1 MHTST
6 RAFACRSLS
15 GQLICVIGLLVIVPA
30 AFAQLEPVWS
40 QEHEAGSIHAVDFSP
55 NSMLLAASSDD
66 SATLWD
72 VSTQS
77 SVATL
82 EHDIIGYVLGVKF
95 SPSGTMLVSI
105 TVEYD
110 ETFNFIGSK
119 LYLWDVNSAQLI
131 KTLEHSGELSAVSFS
146 PDDSLLATGDVYGNV
161 QLWNVASGIAL
172 DTLSINDDAG
182 SMAGINSLAFSPDG
196 TLLAGAA
203 ASFRLWEVSTRSVV
217 TTIEEEG
224 FETRVTVAFS
234 PDSAV
239 LVTGGVFRDPADP
252 FSGAGTVLDFWEVGT
267 WNRVG
272 ERLILGENIL
282 VEARFSPDGQYL
294 SSGLVGIGASGLFG
308 ILELWEV
315 NTQSRKVTVEFAS
328 NIPSSIA
335 FSNDGAFLAIGGAML
350 HQAADLGRI
359 DVWDVQAL
367 LAGGTDAENE
377 FPSAESLLLGHY
389 PNPVYDHAVV
399 TYTLPFTSHVRLTV
413 FDLLGREVEVL
424 ANQVQS
430 AGNHRITFAPEQL
443 PGGIYFYRLDTG
455 KEQVIRSMII
465 R

>member
-131 KTLEHSGELSAVSFS
+131 KTLEHSGKLSAVSFS
-146 PDDSLLATGDVYGNV
+146 PDDSLLATGDVHGNV
-161 QLWNVASGIAL
+161 QLWNVASGITFSL
-172 DTLSINDDAG
+172 RLTG
-182 SMAGINSLAFSPDG
+182 SVNSLAFSPDG

-203 ASFRLWEVSTRSVV
+203 AHFRLWEVSTRSVV

-224 FETRVTVAFS
+224 FETRGVTVAFS
-234 PDSAV
+234 PDGTV
-239 LVTGGVFRDPADP
+239 LLTGGTLRDLAIP
-252 FSGAGTVLDFWEVGT
+252 FGGVNTVLDFWEVGT
-267 WNRVG
+267 GNRVG
-272 ERLILGENIL
+272 ERLVLGENIL
-282 VEARFSPDGQYL
+282 IEAEFSPDGQYI
-294 SSGLVGIGASGLFG
+294 SSGLIGLGDSGLLG

-315 NTQSRKVTVEFAS
+315 NTQSHKVTVEFAS

-350 HQAADLGRI
+350 HRAADYGRI
-359 DVWDVQAL
+359 DVWDTQAL
-367 LAGGTDAENE
+367 LAGGTDADNE
-377 FPSAESLLLGHY
+377 FPSAKSLLLGHY
-389 PNPVYDHAVV
+389 PNPVYGHAVV

-430 AGNHRITFAPEQL
+430 AGNHRVTFAPEQL

-455 KEQVIRSMII
+455 KEQVIRSMTI